1 MARCWTWRREESGK
15 EERAGERRRR
25 MSAVSWDLRWEDLK
39 KAPTR
44 PWTRRWSAPLMRR
57 MEDLPISSVSDR
69 GYHGTN
75 ARASLCSTNRLTSAS
90 AVTTVADPNRCDLNT
105 ALPCLHHACTPMPV
119 SQSRTPRDGGGGGG
133 G

>member
-1 MARCWTWRREESGK
+1 
-15 EERAGERRRR
+15 

-90 AVTTVADPNRCDLNT
+90 AVTTVADPNSDERQGTRNPPYP
-105 ALPCLHHACTPMPV
+105 ALLHGVEANIGHRPANF
-119 SQSRTPRDGGGGGG
+119 RKFAL
-133 G
+133 